1 MTAVDNELEF
11 WAHTI
16 ARLHRAALRDP
27 RTREAG
33 AFVIFLREGAKMP
46 EYTPTRTAPE
56 GTYVVERW
64 ERNKTKWE
72 LRYE

>member
-1 MTAVDNELEF
+1 MTVVDNELEF

-33 AFVIFLREGAKMP
+33 VFVIFLRDGAKMP
-46 EYTPTRTAPE
+46 EYAPMPTAPT
-56 GTYVVERW
+56 GAYLVERW
-64 ERNKTKWE
+64 VRVNAKWE
-72 LRYE
+72 MRYE